1 MTTRTFTFCTTML
14 ASLVLSTAAFAG
26 QANPIADAVRA
37 ANDKYQDVAVAV
49 ADGYGPIACVSGHG
63 GGAMGIHYINGDYLM
78 GDEGAVD
85 IARPEA
91 LMYEP
96 MADGSLVLVGLEFLT
111 LKGPA
116 ALDGHLFEFT
126 TAPNRY
132 GLDDFYSLHVWAWK
146 DNPNGTFAGMN
157 PDVSCDAQVA
167 SN

>member
-1 MTTRTFTFCTTML
+1 MTIRTL
-14 ASLVLSTAAFAG
+14 ACCAALLAPLALGTAALAG
-26 QANPIADAVRA
+26 QNNPIVDAVRA

-49 ADGYGPIACVSGHG
+49 AAGYGPIACVSGHG

-78 GDEGAVD
+78 NDDGAVD

-116 ALDGHLFEFT
+116 ALDGHLFAFT